1 MKKYVVIAAGG
12 TGSRMSGSLPKQFTD
27 LIGKPVIMHAI
38 QAFLHYAP
46 DISLVLVLHDSM
58 KATWEEL
65 CKKHHFHYRHDI
77 VIGGPTR
84 FHSVK
89 NGLRL
94 VPDDALVAVHDA
106 VRPLVSLD
114 TIART
119 YQFAA
124 RFGNAIPVISPADTV
139 RTVDGAISKP
149 IDREKIRLVQ
159 TPQCFFAGRLKKAF
173 NKNYHESFT
182 DEASVLETDGERLF
196 LVEGNHENIKI
207 THPSDLLFAEAI
219 LSRKTR

>member
-1 MKKYVVIAAGG
+1 MKKHVVIAAGG
-12 TGSRMSGSLPKQFTD
+12 TGSRLVGSLPKQFTE
-27 LIGKPVIMHAI
+27 LSGKPVIMHAI

-46 DISLVLVLHDSM
+46 DISLVLVLHESM
-58 KATWEEL
+58 KETWEGM
-65 CKKHHFHYRHDI
+65 CKKHHFHHRHDI
-77 VIGGPTR
+77 ATGGPTR

-94 VPDDALVAVHDA
+94 VPDDVLVAVHDA

-119 YQFAA
+119 FQFAA
-124 RFGNAIPVISPADTV
+124 RFGNAIPVVSPADTV
-139 RTVDGAISKP
+139 RTVDGAISKAV
-149 IDREKIRLVQ
+149 DREKIRLVQ
-159 TPQCFFAGRLKKAF
+159 TPQCFIAGRLKKAF

-182 DEASVLETDGERLF
+182 DEASVLEADGERLF

-207 THPSDLLFAEAI
+207 THASDLLFAEAI
-219 LSRKTR
+219 LADKTH

>member
-1 MKKYVVIAAGG
+1 MKKHVVIAAGG
-12 TGSRMSGSLPKQFTD
+12 TGSRFAGALPKQFTE
-27 LIGKPVIMHAI
+27 LSGKPVIMHAI

-46 DISLVLVLHDSM
+46 DISLVLVLHEAM
-58 KATWEEL
+58 RETWEGL
-65 CKKHHFHYRHDI
+65 CKKHHFHHRHDI
-77 VIGGPTR
+77 VVGGPTR

-94 VPDDALVAVHDA
+94 VPDDSLVAVHDA

-114 TIART
+114 TIARVF
-119 YQFAA
+119 QFAA

-139 RTVDGAISKP
+139 RTVEGAISKP
-149 IDREKIRLVQ
+149 INREKIRLVQ
-159 TPQCFFAGRLKKAF
+159 TPQCFFAGRLKRAF

-182 DEASVLETDGERLF
+182 DEASVMEADGERLF

-207 THPSDLLFAEAI
+207 THPSDLLFAKAI
-219 LSRKTR
+219 LPEKAH